1 MNLRGCGDRGPTFWG
16 SIAVAEVLLFHHAHG
31 LTPGVIGFADEL
43 RRAGHIVHAPDLYEG
58 RMFEDLEAGV
68 GYAQE
73 IGFRTIIDR
82 GVDVARELVD
92 DLVYAGFSLG
102 VLPAQQLAQT
112 RPGATGALLFSACV
126 PPSEFDSMWPDAL
139 PLQIHGMDADE
150 FFAGEGDLDAA
161 EGLVDGHENR
171 QLFLY
176 EGNEH
181 LFADASLPS
190 YDEVAATL
198 LTRRVLD
205 FLNGVS

>member
-1 MNLRGCGDRGPTFWG
+1 
-16 SIAVAEVLLFHHAHG
+16 
-31 LTPGVIGFADEL
+31 
-43 RRAGHIVHAPDLYEG
+43 
-58 RMFEDLEAGV
+58 MFGDLEAGV
-68 GYAQE
+68 GYAQK

-82 GVDVARELVD
+82 GVDVARELAD
-92 DLVYAGFSLG
+92 GLVYAGFSLG

-126 PPSEFDSMWPDAL
+126 PPSEFDSTWPDAL

-161 EGLVDGHENR
+161 QELVDGHEDR

-176 EGNEH
+176 DGNKH

-205 FLNGVS
+205 FLNGVG

>member
-1 MNLRGCGDRGPTFWG
+1 M
-16 SIAVAEVLLFHHAHG
+16 FHHAHG
-31 LTPGVIGFADEL
+31 LTPGVVGFADEL
-43 RRAGHIVHAPDLYEG
+43 TRAGHTVHTPDLYEG
-58 RMFEDLEAGV
+58 QMFGDLEAGV
-68 GYAQE
+68 GYAQK

-82 GVDVARELVD
+82 GVDVARELAD
-92 DLVYAGFSLG
+92 GLVYAGFSLG

-126 PPSEFDSMWPDAL
+126 PPSEFDSTWPDAL

-161 EGLVDGHENR
+161 QELVDGHEDR

-176 EGNEH
+176 DGNKH

-205 FLNGVS
+205 FLNGVG